1 MAEWINEKVNSEERY
16 YEFYERVGMLLEN
29 KENPTVQEIED
40 VEQQAKRELQT
51 RKLIGQTNGTHGIWQ

>member
-1 MAEWINEKVNSEERY
+1 LTDLMNNNERY

-51 RKLIGQTNGTHGIWQ
+51 RKLIG